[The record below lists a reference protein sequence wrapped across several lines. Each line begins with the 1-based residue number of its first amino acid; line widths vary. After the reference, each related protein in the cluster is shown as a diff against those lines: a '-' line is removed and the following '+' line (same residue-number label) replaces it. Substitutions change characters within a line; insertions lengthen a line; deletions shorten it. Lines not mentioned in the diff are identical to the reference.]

1 MGELQLA
8 EKHPQPLGVILH
20 LEEVETEINI
30 VISKNKQSDIQE
42 SKRRTLKQ
50 TIQENTRLLKKI
62 PLIILVPGSLNSE
75 FLLK

>member
-1 MGELQLA
+1 MV
-8 EKHPQPLGVILH
+8 EKHPQPLGVILNV
-20 LEEVETEINI
+20 EEVETEINI
-30 VISKNKQSDIQE
+30 VIAKNKEGDIQE

-50 TIQENTRLLKKI
+50 TNQENTRLLKKI